1 MLSSAM
7 QKLAAANHLKSDAN
21 VAYGVVN
28 GCFITLCEG
37 VGYKRMYIYVGCHHK
52 RDDHGNPQITVEGSS
67 IPEHLIVANELAQ
80 NIAVLAADYKT
91 YYVLN
96 DKNNLPADRR
106 MSGVAVKSGYLV
118 QVNFMA
124 GTKTDKGIQAFI
136 DNILPQVANL
146 TEPGKCMKC
155 GAANDAATLPVLIT
169 GEAVVPMHAE
179 CAKEYIDALDA
190 AEAAKE
196 AAQPQKRANPVMG
209 TVGAFVGAMLGALVW
224 TVVGMMGYIAAIVGW
239 LIAFL
244 SGKGY
249 DLLGGKNG
257 KFKIAVVI
265 VCVILAVVVGNLG
278 VYAYQIHEV
287 YAEAAADL
295 TPWETIIPE
304 SEFFALMTEELMANS
319 EFTSELFGNMG
330 MGLLFAALGCWTLFR
345 EFVNPAKVSKAQ
357 VLKG

>member
-7 QKLAAANHLKSDAN
+7 QKIANANHLKLEQN
-21 VAYGVVN
+21 VAYGIVN

-52 RDDHGNPQITVEGSS
+52 SEDQGNPQITAEGAS

-80 NIAVLAADYKT
+80 NIARLSADYKT

-106 MSGVAVKSGYLV
+106 MSGVAVKNGYLV

-124 GTKTDKGIQAFI
+124 GMKTDKGIQAFI
-136 DNILPQVANL
+136 DNILPEVANL

-155 GAANDAATLPVLIT
+155 GEDNNDTTAPVLMS

-179 CAKEYIDALDA
+179 CAKEYIDAIEA
-190 AEAAKE
+190 ADAAKE
-196 AAQPQKRANPVMG
+196 AAKPAKRDNPVLG
-209 TVGAFVGAMLGALVW
+209 AVGAFIGAMLGALVW
-224 TVVGMMGYIAAIVGW
+224 AVVGIMGYIAAIIGW

-257 KFKIAVVI
+257 KAKIAIVI
-265 VCVILAVVVGNLG
+265 VCVIIAVIAGNFAAQI
-278 VYAYQIHEV
+278 YFIHDAYVQAV
-287 YAEAAADL
+287 ADL
-295 TPWETIIPE
+295 KPWEQAIPE
-304 SEFFALMTEELMANS
+304 SEFMQMCIPMLWQDSDIAPGF
-319 EFTSELFGNMG
+319 FGDIA
-330 MGLLFAALGCWTLFR
+330 MGLLFAALGCWSIMR
-345 EFVNPAKVSKAQ
+345 EFVNPAKIIKAQ